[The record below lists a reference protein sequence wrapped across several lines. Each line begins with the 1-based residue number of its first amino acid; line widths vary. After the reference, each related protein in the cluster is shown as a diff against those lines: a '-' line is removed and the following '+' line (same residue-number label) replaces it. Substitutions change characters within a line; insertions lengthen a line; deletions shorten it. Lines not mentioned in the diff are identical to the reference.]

1 MCNGFKF
8 NSTNDSCLRKCS
20 RMWCEWN
27 SWRSHVFYEKL
38 IENGMESKHKEAP
51 VCYQISDLYR
61 PLVPIPSTLFRKKK
75 IQIKIKTTHRI
86 DHRWISNMTY
96 PKCVHHFSLHSIICI
111 CIMLKSRR
119 MIMTYFQAFY
129 GSSNHFMKFT
139 HISSSNWHL
148 NADQSSKYDCCI
160 P

>member
-1 MCNGFKF
+1 MQQNVMWVKQLKIPCILRETHRKGNGNQTKRGTRLLPDQWFVSALGA
-8 NSTNDSCLRKCS
+8 NSIHFISK
-20 RMWCEWN
+20 WN
-27 SWRSHVFYEKL
+27 E
-38 IENGMESKHKEAP
+38 
-51 VCYQISDLYR
+51 
-61 PLVPIPSTLFRKKK
+61 

-111 CIMLKSRR
+111 CIMWKSHR